1 MLIRF
6 ALALALVLVAGA
18 FGQNFRGDIA
28 GTVTDLSGAARPNA
42 IVKPENPDTGFVR
55 TGLL

>member
-1 MLIRF
+1 MLSRF
-6 ALALALVLVAGA
+6 ALALVLVAGA
-18 FGQNFRGDIA
+18 FGQNFRGDMA
-28 GTVTDLSGAARPNA
+28 GTVTDSSGAARPNA